1 MLSTR
6 YQNQS
11 FSGADP
17 KNGKMSVDVEHD
29 SEEKAIRRRKR
40 YSVKEKLFI
49 VEEVNKKIEEGT
61 NLSQAVKCFQIYRI
75 QYYRWKENLAK
86 LNEFKQ
92 INIKAKSTYPGR
104 VPLLQQYQNDL
115 LKFVFELREK
125 GMGVT
130 LKMVMMKAAHL
141 PREFRQKNS
150 KVSVSAGA

>member
-49 VEEVNKKIEEGT
+49 VEEINKKIKEGA
-61 NLSQAVKCFQIYRI
+61 NVSQAVKCF
-75 QYYRWKENLAK
+75 
-86 LNEFKQ
+86 
-92 INIKAKSTYPGR
+92 
-104 VPLLQQYQNDL
+104 
-115 LKFVFELREK
+115 
-125 GMGVT
+125 
-130 LKMVMMKAAHL
+130 
-141 PREFRQKNS
+141 
-150 KVSVSAGA
+150 